1 MTLILI
7 YSWDQCWTIIL
18 LIKIIS
24 DSVNKKN
31 EKAKTESNEQG
42 WIQ

>member
-7 YSWDQCWTIIL
+7 YSWDQCL
-18 LIKIIS
+18 LFCLSKLY
-24 DSVNKKN
+24 DSINKK

-42 WIQ
+42 WMQ